1 MKFSKLETIV
11 VLFLVVI
18 LIVSVILAPKG
29 SYIDIDNTDAGVTE
43 PVETEPPADET
54 VLPETDSEIEQSA
67 EELVVPDDSSLPDE
81 EIIPLEEANPHSQ
94 PCIPYEDEWGLTLC
108 IEDAPN
114 GVVYNFVQ
122 NGGAPTGELM
132 YGSDYTVEKLVEG
145 EWLPVEYIVEGNV
158 TWTAEAYNI
167 PMNGETEKKTV
178 SFDALYGELS
188 NGIYRFGKSVMD
200 FRQSGDFDNKMYYA
214 EFDIN

>member
-11 VLFLVVI
+11 ILFLVVI
-18 LIVSVILAPKG
+18 LIVSIVIAPKG
-29 SYIDIDNTDAGVTE
+29 SYINNEISDPVVSA
-43 PVETEPPADET
+43 PVETTPPTEEVMPPEKENEVEQPADE
-54 VLPETDSEIEQSA
+54 I
-67 EELVVPDDSSLPDE
+67 VVPDDSSLPDE
-81 EIIPLEEANPHSQ
+81 EVIPFEEANPHSQ

-145 EWLPVEYIVEGNV
+145 EWLPVEYIVEDDV
-158 TWTAEAYNI
+158 AWTAEAYNI

-178 SFDALYGELS
+178 SFDVLYGELT
-188 NGIYRFGKSVMD
+188 NGVYRFGKSVMN
-200 FRQSGDFDNKMYYA
+200 FRQTGDFDEKMYYA